1 MSELEPVIGID
12 LGTTNSVVAAVRDGV
27 PRVIPNRTGQN
38 LTPSIVAVARNG
50 KRLVGQ
56 LAKRQAITNPEN
68 TVFAAKRLI
77 GRRWGSREV
86 EDATRFLPYRLV
98 PGPDGNDVRVQLD
111 GKAVSVAEISALV
124 LAELK
129 ADAEAAFLR
138 PVKKAVI
145 TVPAY
150 FNDGQRQATKDAG
163 LIAGLEV
170 LRIINEPTSAALA
183 YGFGK
188 QVEKKV
194 AVFDLGG
201 GTFDISILD
210 IGASVYE
217 VIAVG
222 GDTYL
227 GGEDFDRKV
236 MDWLTF
242 VFAKES
248 AGVDLRQDRMALQRL
263 KDAAEKARCE
273 LSSVTETAIHLPFL
287 VAGADGKT
295 ALHLEKSLGREKLE
309 ELTRDLVER
318 CIAVTEKTLKAAGV
332 KPAQNT
338 EVILVGG
345 MTRMPRVQ
353 RAVKEF
359 FGREPCKGVHPDEV
373 VALGAAIQAHALTA
387 PQAQGREVLLL
398 DVTPQ
403 NLGIMVVGGYFNTI
417 IAKNTTVPTSQTHLF
432 TTVQDNQA
440 QVRIAIMQGES
451 EKAVEN
457 ELLGE
462 FILDNIRPARRG
474 EVNIEVTFEIS
485 ADGIVGVSA
494 RDVDTGQRQSITV
507 TATSGLTEEE
517 LKHIMEDHLD
527 ELLEKKQSAGEFEE
541 RKRRILALLREIEVI
556 EPAVAASLEKSKFG
570 KDAVQKSQGVV
581 LRARAAIAAQD
592 GAMLGEL
599 EEPLQRTLQLF
610 KGLVGMASKPGGR

>member
-1 MSELEPVIGID
+1 MSDLEPVIGID
-12 LGTTNSVVAAVRDGV
+12 LGTTNSVVATVREGV
-27 PRVIPNRTGQN
+27 PRVIPNRNGQN
-38 LTPSIVAVARNG
+38 LTPSIVAVAKNG

-56 LAKRQAITNPEN
+56 LAKRQAITNAEN

-77 GRRWGSREV
+77 GRRWGAREV
-86 EDATRFLPYRLV
+86 EDALRFLPYKLA
-98 PGPDGNDVRVQLD
+98 PGPEGNDVRVQLD
-111 GKAVSVAEISALV
+111 GKVVSVAEISAQV

-129 ADAEAAFLR
+129 ADAEAWFGQTVR
-138 PVKKAVI
+138 KAVI

-163 LIAGLEV
+163 LIAGLDV

-242 VFAKES
+242 VFAKEN
-248 AGVDLRQDRMALQRL
+248 GGIDLRQDRMALQRL
-263 KDAAEKARCE
+263 KEAAEKAKCE
-273 LSSVTETAIHLPFL
+273 LSSSTETGIHLPFL
-287 VAGADGKT
+287 AAGADGKA
-295 ALHLEKSLGREKLE
+295 ALHLEKTLGREKLE
-309 ELTRDLVER
+309 ELTRDLVDR
-318 CIAVTEKTLKAAGV
+318 CIAVTEKTLKAGGIR
-332 KPAQNT
+332 PSQIT

-373 VALGAAIQAHALTA
+373 VALGAAIQASALTA
-387 PQAQGREVLLL
+387 PQAHGKEVLLL

-432 TTVQDNQA
+432 TTVQDNQT
-440 QVRIAIMQGES
+440 QVRIAVMQGES

-462 FILDNIRPARRG
+462 FILDDIRPARRG
-474 EVNIEVTFEIS
+474 EVSIEVTFDIS
-485 ADGIVGVSA
+485 ADGIVGVAA
-494 RDVDTGQRQSITV
+494 RDASTGQQQSITV

-517 LKHIMEDHLD
+517 LKDILAEHID

-541 RKRRILALLREIEVI
+541 RKRRAIEVLREIEAV
-556 EPAVAASLEKSKFG
+556 EPAVVASLEKSRFG
-570 KDAVQKSQGVV
+570 KDAVQKAQGVV
-581 LRARAAIAAQD
+581 LRARSAIAAQD
-592 GAMLGEL
+592 AATLASLDES
-599 EEPLQRTLQLF
+599 LQRTLQLF
-610 KGLVGMASKPGGR
+610 KGLVGMASKPGKR